1 MSKFSFTCPFC
12 NQRLDCDDALDG
24 QVTTCPSCSGEIV
37 PVKPP
42 ESSAGTKIDPASVNK
57 GENSGKRLFDKSKS
71 ASGTVMSAVRSA
83 DDAIRKSTTSK
94 KSGRGFRSR
103 VFSYTDD
110 DGDFKNPLLAEI
122 FYCTGIVLLFVSVI
136 IVVIRVCL
144 DIDDGKCTIPGVYF
158 VAFGV
163 AVDAIFNFG
172 IAQIIHCIGKSCY
185 NTDRIVELMQ
195 TDANKKK

>member
-1 MSKFSFTCPFC
+1 MSKFSFVCPFC
-12 NQRLDCDDALDG
+12 NQHLDCDEALDG
-24 QVTTCPSCSGEIV
+24 QVTACPSCGGEIV

-42 ESSAGTKIDPASVNK
+42 AASAGTVDSARDNK
-57 GENSGKRLFDKSKS
+57 GEYSGKSLSDKLKS
-71 ASGTVMSAVRSA
+71 ASGKVVDAVRSA
-83 DDAIRKSTTSK
+83 DDAIRKATTPK
-94 KSGRGFRSR
+94 NPVRGFRSK
-103 VFSYTDD
+103 VFSYTDEN
-110 DGDFKNPLLAEI
+110 GDFKNPLLAEI

-185 NTDRIVELMQ
+185 NTDRIVELML